1 MKELLAIRAA
11 RSLQKADGNPFYA
24 AELTEH
30 NDPIVS
36 QYLKKSAV
44 TGSSLSD
51 SLSLASETVAH
62 ELGKYIFA
70 QSVAGKLLE
79 KALNLP
85 FGTAIAAISGIGA
98 DWVKEGAG
106 IALQKGN
113 TSRDK
118 TELYKV
124 ASMTAVSNELLRL
137 SSTDS
142 DRLIRDVITSSSVK
156 VIDDKF
162 LSADKQVDKVSPQG
176 ILFNAETASTMTELL
191 EKHLANDNDLSKSGL
206 ILPISE
212 VLKLTEAQF
221 KQFELLGVSLI
232 ASQRTNKVILV
243 DASNLVMRVEGTL
256 IDTTN
261 QSAIEMTDSATGN
274 ITDPASNNVVSLYQT
289 NTAAFRAVTYCSWAV
304 LGKAVTVLAPK
315 D

>member
-1 MKELLAIRAA
+1 MKELLAIRAV
-11 RSLQKADGNPFYA
+11 RNIKKADGNPFLA
-24 AELTEH
+24 SELTER

-36 QYLKKSAV
+36 KYLKKSAV

-51 SLSLASETVAH
+51 YLSLASETVAH
-62 ELGKYIFA
+62 ELGKYIFS

-85 FGTAIAAISGIGA
+85 FDTSISSISGIGA
-98 DWVKEGAG
+98 DWVKEGEG
-106 IALQKGN
+106 IALHKGN
-113 TSRDK
+113 TSQDK
-118 TELYKV
+118 IGIYKI

-137 SSTDS
+137 SSTDL
-142 DRLIRDVITSSSVK
+142 DRVIRDVITSASVK

-191 EKHLANDNDLSKSGL
+191 EKHIANDNDLSKSGL

-212 VLKLTEAQF
+212 VLKLSEAQF
-221 KQFELLGVSLI
+221 KQFELLGIRLI

-243 DASNLVMRVEGTL
+243 DASSLVIRVEGTL
-256 IDTTN
+256 IDITN
-261 QSAIEMTDSATGN
+261 EASIEMTDSATGN
-274 ITDPASNNVVSLYQT
+274 ITEPVSTELVSLYQT
-289 NTAAFRAVTYCSWAV
+289 NTTAFKAITYCSWAV
-304 LGKAVTVLAPK
+304 LGKAVTVFDPK
-315 D
+315 G